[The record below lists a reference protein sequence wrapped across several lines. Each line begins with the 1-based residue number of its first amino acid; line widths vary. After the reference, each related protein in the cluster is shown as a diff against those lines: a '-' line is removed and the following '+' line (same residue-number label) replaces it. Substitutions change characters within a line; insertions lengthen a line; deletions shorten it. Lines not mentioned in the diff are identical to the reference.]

1 MHQRPNTEGE
11 GDKDKDKQVLVD
23 EEGETLLDVNPMKK
37 KCKEC
42 KIEVVTYV
50 EHELSAYF
58 YLFLLVS
65 LFLFGWTFI
74 FLLPFA
80 YLLLQN
86 VVHRCSQCLNEIGTR
101 HMFGLPD
108 FSQDILTLRLG
119 KSMIIVVQR
128 KIGIAIISVFMLIF
142 LYFSWFYNFGALEVT
157 NDSKE
162 SIEIAA
168 GWEEFHED

>member
-1 MHQRPNTEGE
+1 MHKKSDEVEKPKGE
-11 GDKDKDKQVLVD
+11 KQELVD

-37 KCKEC
+37 TCKEC
-42 KIEVVTYV
+42 NIEVVTYV
-50 EHELSAYF
+50 EHELSAVF
-58 YLFLLVS
+58 YLFVLLS
-65 LFLFGWTFI
+65 MFLFGWTFI

-108 FSQDILTLRLG
+108 FSQEILTLRLG
-119 KSMIIVVQR
+119 KSMIVVVQK
-128 KIGIAIISVFMLIF
+128 KIGIAIFAALTVIF
-142 LYFSWFYNFGALEVT
+142 LYFSWFYDFGALET
-157 NDSKE
+157 QAPTE

-168 GWEEFHED
+168 TWLDFHEE